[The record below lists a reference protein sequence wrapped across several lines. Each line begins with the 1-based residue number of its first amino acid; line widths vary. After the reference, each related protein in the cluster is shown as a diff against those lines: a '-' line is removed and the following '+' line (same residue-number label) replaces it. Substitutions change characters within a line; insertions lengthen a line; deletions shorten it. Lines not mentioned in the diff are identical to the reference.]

1 MTSQGSGEGGDVRS
15 FMRQFQ
21 DLLQRMAVA
30 LGPED
35 DGGEPLV
42 HVLTDH
48 LGVPA
53 EQLAVVTEEVAAHRA
68 VDADIALE
76 VLAAPDAEARLVGI
90 GGGDMR
96 HHFTLGDLLQAG
108 RVGPGRIPVGQVDYL
123 RLDTGPRPEDT
134 RQVVTAGVRLFRHDG
149 VPVAVRV
156 MGRNPHVGREKAI
169 FEVLAPERDA
179 AEALVARLRELMDER
194 SVMRGQV
201 ITLASDP
208 YGPGL
213 AGATFIERPTLTAE
227 DVVLPAGELDR
238 IEHHVVGIGRHRD
251 RLRANGQH
259 LKRGILLYGPPG
271 TGKTHTVRYL
281 LSATPGTTAVLLSGG
296 ALQHI
301 HSAAKIARAH
311 QPAIVVLEDVD
322 LVAEDR
328 SLTMGPQPLLFEVL
342 DALDGLDADA
352 DVAFLLTTNRVEDLE
367 VALAQRPGRVDLA
380 AQIPLPD
387 LDGRRALLRLY
398 GGHLFE
404 DAALSAAA
412 ERAEGTTASFAKEL
426 VRRAVLAAALE
437 ETTPADRHLTSALDE
452 LLSDSELLT
461 RSLLGVQGFGAEAG
475 EGPGEPD
482 EMGAGGF
489 PGPMG
494 AAFAGPMPGVYRGR
508 RGGWFAYPPRP

>member
-1 MTSQGSGEGGDVRS
+1 MTSQGIGGDGEVRA
-15 FMRQFQ
+15 FMQQFQ
-21 DLLQRMAVA
+21 GLLQRMAVE
-30 LGPED
+30 LGPE
-35 DGGEPLV
+35 GGNGEPLV
-42 HVLTDH
+42 QVLTDH
-48 LGVPA
+48 LGMAA
-53 EQLAVVTEEVAAHRA
+53 EQLAVVTEEIAAHRL

-76 VLAAPDAEARLVGI
+76 EVAGADAEARLVGI

-108 RVGPGRIPVGQVDYL
+108 RFGPGGVPVGQVDYL

-169 FEVLAPERDA
+169 LEVLAPERDA
-179 AEALVARLRELMDER
+179 AEALVARLREVMDER

-213 AGATFIERPTLTAE
+213 AGATFIERPALTAD
-227 DVVLPAGELDR
+227 DVVLPEGELDR

-251 RLRANGQH
+251 RLREHGQH

-301 HSAAKIARAH
+301 HAAAKIARAH

-352 DVAFLLTTNRVEDLE
+352 DVAFLLTTNRIEDLE
-367 VALAQRPGRVDLA
+367 MALAQRPGRVDLA

-387 LDGRRALLRLY
+387 LEGRRALLQLY

-437 ETTPADRHLTSALDE
+437 ETAPGDRHLASALDE

-461 RSLLGVQGFGAEAG
+461 RSLLGVQGFGG
-475 EGPGEPD
+475 EGGEGFGDPE

-489 PGPMG
+489 PGPG
-494 AAFAGPMPGVYRGR
+494 NAPFAGPMPGVYRGR
-508 RGGWFAYPPRP
+508 GAGWFTYRPHP